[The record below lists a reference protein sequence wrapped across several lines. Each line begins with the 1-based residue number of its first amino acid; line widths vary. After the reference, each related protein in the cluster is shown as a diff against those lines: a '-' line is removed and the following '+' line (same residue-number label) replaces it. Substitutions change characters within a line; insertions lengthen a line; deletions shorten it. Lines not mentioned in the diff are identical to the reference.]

1 MTEQSH
7 ASSHGIREYRDW
19 TDQEKRDFDLY
30 GTYPPRGQPVTTSSS
45 LGAQLDTTAPTFPRL
60 DWAEFWTNSYE
71 ETWLIPPLLAGGGG
85 QTVLYSAPK
94 LGKSLLAL
102 EMAAALATGRPV
114 LGCRT
119 TAVPVMY
126 VDHENRVYGDVRQ
139 RLADMGY
146 GPHSDLSNLWFYSF
160 PRMNKLDTQV
170 GGAQLMQLVE
180 ESKAQA
186 VILDTV
192 SRVITGDEN
201 ANDTWLQLYSH
212 TGQRLKAAEVS
223 LLRLDHEGKDATR
236 GQRGGSAKSGDVD
249 MVWHL
254 EAVVKD
260 ETYRLTCE
268 ATRMQNEEAELVIHR
283 RLGPLRHE
291 VDATGWRGARD
302 AKLAAAARLLQQA
315 GRRFNV
321 VDANAHL
328 KAMNAGLRNGVVT
341 KAWLQSEGLYT
352 A

>member
-1 MTEQSH
+1 MT
-7 ASSHGIREYRDW
+7 
-19 TDQEKRDFDLY
+19 
-30 GTYPPRGQPVTTSSS
+30 TTEVPY
-45 LGAQLDTTAPTFPRL
+45 AEPWPTGETGPNPSGEPTILFPRVN
-60 DWAEFWTNSYE
+60 WTEFWQNAYE

-114 LGCRT
+114 LGCKT
-119 TAVPVMY
+119 TPVPVMY
-126 VDHENRVYGDVRQ
+126 VDHENRVYGDVRT

-170 GGAQLMQLVE
+170 GGQQLMDLVHQ
-180 ESKAQA
+180 SQAKA

-201 ANDTWLQLYSH
+201 ANDTWLALYSH

-249 MVWHL
+249 MVWHM

-260 ETYRLTCE
+260 DTYRLTCE
-268 ATRMQNEEAELVIHR
+268 ATRMQNEESELVIHR
-283 RLGPLRHE
+283 RLEPLRHE
-291 VDATGWRGARD
+291 IDPTGWRGARD
-302 AKLAAAARLLQQA
+302 AKLANASRILKATGLRY
-315 GRRFNV
+315 GV
-321 VDANAHL
+321 VDANVCL
-328 KAMNAGLRNGVVT
+328 KDAKAGLRNGAIT
-341 KAWLQSEGLYT
+341 KAWLQSEGLYQG
-352 A
+352 